1 MRKMLVGMV
10 AGIALAVGVYGGAV
24 AAPGPASGPVL
35 RQQATPNVEV
45 VTQDDYSGLS
55 NDVDSGGDDS
65 HSNE

>member
-10 AGIALAVGVYGGAV
+10 AGIALAIGVYGGAM
-24 AAPGPASGPVL
+24 AAPGPVDWPVL
-35 RQQATPNVEV
+35 RQQVTPNVETV
-45 VTQDDYSGLS
+45 VQDDYSGLS